1 MTVEQGPGG
10 APEASQ
16 TPVSSPDEAG
26 AVAEQKA
33 SDGDVVAVE
42 VDKPVHSDTATD
54 PRRNE
59 QWALDRVN
67 FEGAWLTTNGTG
79 ETVAVVD
86 TGVQQSHVDLS
97 GQVQNGQY
105 FLHDPNGNALEGP
118 GGTTDDNS
126 HGTHVAGIIAAV
138 ADNNPAPLGIAGA
151 APGVQILP
159 VKVLDSTG
167 SGWTSDVANGITWAA
182 QNGANVIN
190 LSLGGPG
197 FLVAEQTA
205 IQNAR
210 NGGVV
215 VVAAAGNEGQNG
227 NTVSYP
233 GNFPEVIAVGATTS
247 SNAVAYYST
256 SCPYV
261 DLAAPGGEPS
271 GNSSISVL
279 STVPGANDDDY
290 GLKAGTSMATP
301 HVAAAAALVQKAHPT
316 FTPVQVCTQLI
327 RTASDL
333 GPAGKDN
340 GFGYGQ
346 IQPDFAVGQED
357 PSGPTCA

>member
-1 MTVEQGPGG
+1 
-10 APEASQ
+10 
-16 TPVSSPDEAG
+16 VSSPDEAG

-138 ADNNPAPLGIAGA
+138 ADNAPVPLGIAGA
-151 APGVQILP
+151 APGVKILP
-159 VKVLDSTG
+159 VKVLDSNG
-167 SGWTSDVANGITWAA
+167 NGFASDVANGITWAA
-182 QNGANVIN
+182 NHNANVIN
-190 LSLGGPG
+190 LSLGGGPSS
-197 FLVAEQTA
+197 AEQTA
-205 IQNAR
+205 IQYAR
-210 NGGVV
+210 NTKGVV
-215 VVAAAGNEGQNG
+215 VVAAAGNDGQNG

-271 GNSSISVL
+271 GNSSVSVL
-279 STVPGANDDDY
+279 STVPPDTY

-301 HVAAAAALVQKAHPT
+301 YVAAAAALVHKAHAT
-316 FTPVQVCTQLI
+316 YTPVQVCTQLI
-327 RTASDL
+327 RTALDL
-333 GPAGKDN
+333 APAGKDN
-340 GFGYGQ
+340 SSGYGL
-346 IQPDFAVGQED
+346 IRPDLAVDVED
-357 PSGPTCA
+357 TSGPSCS

>member
-1 MTVEQGPGG
+1 MRWAGRSRVALAVTAAIAAFTASACFGGPPPEEPPPPSECQGSSSASASSSESAPIPPDQAREEARAAASQSSERTADGRIPLVTVEQGPGG
-10 APEASQ
+10 AAEASQ

-126 HGTHVAGIIAAV
+126 HGTHVAGIITAV
-138 ADNNPAPLGIAGA
+138 ADNAPVPLGIGGA
-151 APGVQILP
+151 ARCLNILP
-159 VKVLDSTG
+159 VKVLDSNG
-167 SGWTSDVANGITWAA
+167 NGFASDVTNGITWAA
-182 QNGANVIN
+182 NHNANVIN
-190 LSLGGPG
+190 LSLGGGPSSS
-197 FLVAEQTA
+197 EQTA
-205 IQNAR
+205 IQYAR
-210 NGGVV
+210 
-215 VVAAAGNEGQNG
+215 
-227 NTVSYP
+227 
-233 GNFPEVIAVGATTS
+233 
-247 SNAVAYYST
+247 
-256 SCPYV
+256 
-261 DLAAPGGEPS
+261 
-271 GNSSISVL
+271 
-279 STVPGANDDDY
+279 
-290 GLKAGTSMATP
+290 
-301 HVAAAAALVQKAHPT
+301 
-316 FTPVQVCTQLI
+316 
-327 RTASDL
+327 
-333 GPAGKDN
+333 
-340 GFGYGQ
+340 
-346 IQPDFAVGQED
+346 
-357 PSGPTCA
+357 